1 MTGKLFTELQR
12 RGKSMFKRKRRVIGK
27 TDFGALLAKLR
38 IDADED
44 LSCQA
49 KKLRVSQ
56 SLLSMI
62 TYGSRGVSSDF
73 ALKVFRTY
81 KNFIT
86 YEYLKI
92 MINEV
97 YQNQYKRFISV
108 TNVITGNPEL
118 EKQAICDFVKII
130 WGEDIV
136 L

>member
-1 MTGKLFTELQR
+1 MIGKLSMELQK
-12 RGKSMFKRKRRVIGK
+12 RGETMFKKKSRVVGK

-86 YEYLKI
+86 QEYLKI
-92 MINEV
+92 IINEV

-108 TNVITGNPEL
+108 TKVSASPEL
-118 EKQAICDFVKII
+118 EKQTLCDFVKII
-130 WGEDIV
+130 WGEDV
-136 L
+136 TL